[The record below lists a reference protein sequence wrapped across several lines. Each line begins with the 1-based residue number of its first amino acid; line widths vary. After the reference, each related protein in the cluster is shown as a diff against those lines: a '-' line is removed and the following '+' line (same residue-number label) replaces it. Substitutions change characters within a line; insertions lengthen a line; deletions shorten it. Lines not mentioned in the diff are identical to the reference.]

1 MSVHKANSKYEEL
14 NQSCRGSSQSG
25 LMKAVST
32 QHSAEISERPDTTKV
47 LQGCVVIFGQGI
59 TASIL
64 PNNVNMWDDFTE
76 LANLR
81 HSSWSVFRRPDRIQP
96 RLRRQAKGQLYL
108 HVSYQD
114 LYHAG
119 PENRQLIASV
129 QYGKQISQCQDVSQ
143 SSRQEGGERGR
154 ENKTKNRSYFPGLSR
169 KPSSCTTLSSG
180 LHISQVLQLTR
191 SPDA

>member
-32 QHSAEISERPDTTKV
+32 QHSVETSERPDTTKV

-59 TASIL
+59 IASIL

-81 HSSWSVFRRPDRIQP
+81 HSSWSVFRRPDHIQP

-129 QYGKQISQCQDVSQ
+129 QYGKQISQCQDVSR
-143 SSRQEGGERGR
+143 SSWQEGGERR
-154 ENKTKNRSYFPGLSR
+154 KRKQNKKQKLFPWPQQKTFLLYY
-169 KPSSCTTLSSG
+169 T
-180 LHISQVLQLTR
+180 
-191 SPDA
+191 